1 MHLKRY
7 IIPLIM
13 CLMAALNAPSAQA
26 ATAPDGPEIVVYV
39 PSWSDQLP
47 DPSSVTCINYAFGHV
62 NATFNGV
69 TIDNEPLLRQI
80 LELKKANRKLK
91 VVLSIGGWGSDGF
104 SQMAADAHN
113 RRMFAWDCRKIVWSM
128 GIDGID
134 IDWEY
139 PTQGDAGIAFSP
151 DDTQNLTKV
160 VQELRT
166 AIGPKRTISVATV
179 SSGLYVN
186 LRALSKYVDYFNLM
200 TYDMGTPPS
209 HNAPLFQSKYVQSIS
224 IDEAVQRILNQGIP
238 GSQIVLGLPFYGH
251 ASENFP
257 TDVKNSEAHL
267 VENFFY
273 NWDEDAKVPYMT
285 TRSGQMAYSFDDV
298 RSLGIK
304 CSYAR
309 NRKLRGVMCWSY
321 DGDDPENTLL
331 NAVNSAMKSAEILN
345 LDELSDHVSD

>member
-1 MHLKRY
+1 MHLKIY
-7 IIPLIM
+7 VIPFIL
-13 CLMAALNAPSAQA
+13 CLAAALNAPSAQA

-39 PSWSDQLP
+39 PSWSEQLP

-113 RRMFAWDCRKIVWSM
+113 RRMFAWDCRRIVWSM
-128 GIDGID
+128 GIDGVD

-139 PTQGDAGIAFSP
+139 PTQGDAGIAFRS

-209 HNAPLFQSKYVQSIS
+209 HNAPLFQSEYVQSIS
-224 IDEAVQRILNQGIP
+224 IDQAVQRFLDQGIP

-285 TRSGQMAYSFDDV
+285 TRTGCIAYSFDDA
-298 RSLGIK
+298 RSLSIK

-321 DGDDPENTLL
+321 DGDDSENTLL
-331 NAVNSAMKSAEILN
+331 NAVNSAMKSTEILN